1 MKNAEN
7 AIMRKEA
14 VDKFC
19 QLEKLV
25 NQKNWSE
32 TNPLALVLQKHR
44 QFFQVYT
51 QIEYS
56 FDVP

>member
-32 TNPLALVLQKHR
+32 TNPLALVLQKAPPILSSLH
-44 QFFQVYT
+44 T
-51 QIEYS
+51 N
-56 FDVP
+56 